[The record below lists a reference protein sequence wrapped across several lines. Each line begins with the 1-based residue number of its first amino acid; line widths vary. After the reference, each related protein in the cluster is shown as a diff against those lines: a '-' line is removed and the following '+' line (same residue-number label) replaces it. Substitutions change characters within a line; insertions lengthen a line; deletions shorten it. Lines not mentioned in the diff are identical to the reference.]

1 MTAIVDRI
9 DTTADR
15 IRDDEFL
22 ADQKRVTY
30 SLSLPT
36 PQFIDASQFES
47 FKLGGAPPAQSTRR
61 HSHSRSHSRNVSI
74 SFSSS
79 FHDISLSSSNSISS
93 LSQPPAPTT
102 KRNSH
107 HRRRSSV
114 STRRE
119 SAEVMGVTL
128 PALSASNSEDNV
140 TLGDK
145 DSIRR
150 RALWALE
157 GKPSPDGFSP
167 VEIPELSSPEIERRI
182 SELSSKPSF
191 PPVMGSFTSGLS
203 GLTNI
208 RDSFSSRVTSSIKDQ
223 LHTLVEEEE
232 EEEEPPASASPP
244 VDASSL
250 PAAVIGSPS
259 PARHRPAG
267 LTLRPLSLSPDR
279 LMTTVTGE
287 QLPTPDSAPTPTKP
301 TGLKSLT
308 LASSPS
314 LTSPSSSPDG
324 GVLSRATALHR
335 RSVVVPPTHA
345 SSSASKR
352 SSISYKPSF
361 QGLPTPEL
369 TPTTEGRPLI
379 GSETEWG
386 RPPSLTNEQ
395 HFLYQSQA
403 ALVAR
408 ITELERSL
416 SFRTCRPVS
425 LAASDSSS
433 SVAEPTDEMLRL
445 IADLKAERD
454 ELKRDVDGWRTRV
467 ADLEKRSGVLAL
479 RVDTERREAW
489 IARERLSLLE
499 VEKRAAVRAAEES
512 DAAVKSLQAELTTT
526 KADLQAAQE
535 EAVRNQEIM
544 HELECVRAELMGER
558 RLREDLEK
566 SLEELSLLKTPT
578 PVAPIRRVM
587 SIDSMSS
594 ATDVDSLDEHTMSGP
609 ELKAVQEV
617 DEDEEVYSEHENNLM
632 GYEDEEE
639 GDDTF
644 TSQNGSS
651 FGSLEDIPCS
661 TPHLDASVASSPSR
675 TPSPAPLPTHARR
688 SSLSREWSFPAKG
701 APHAASPQHFPEEVD
716 RFFGCLED
724 MGDSPPISAAPPETT
739 SPFTKGFFGAASE
752 EEDEMPPFVLPAD
765 VGVEVESP
773 PAQDPA
779 CFSGSGL
786 GVVLEEDEL
795 SDAEDMFVG
804 EEDEGGIKFKFEIPP
819 AFISPAQTPSPI
831 TPQTRKPV
839 PFCEL
844 SSEDEDAAFT
854 FPSASLVSRKTASPP
869 SPSAIPRATV
879 LKRFE
884 GPTRNAKPSPP
895 RATPSPPAAS
905 SRNGSP
911 LSDRSGGARPSF
923 LPHPTVK
930 PIAAPTFIPQPSSLT
945 KVRVLPPPSIPRSP
959 LRSQPPPPSSA
970 IAMSG
975 SPFAALQNFA
985 SFVVPSWSITRGA
998 AEENSTATTTKA
1010 NEEAKIETEKKMGF
1024 VSKERQLARLRE
1036 RMAEEGVVAV
1046 PCRRCVDPEARV

>member
-9 DTTADR
+9 DSPADR

-22 ADQKRVTY
+22 ADKER
-30 SLSLPT
+30 
-36 PQFIDASQFES
+36 FES

-61 HSHSRSHSRNVSI
+61 HSHSRSHSRNLSI

-93 LSQPPAPTT
+93 LSHPPAPTLSTT

-128 PALSASNSEDNV
+128 PALSTSNSEDNV

-167 VEIPELSSPEIERRI
+167 VEIPELGSPEIERRI
-182 SELSSKPSF
+182 SELPSKPSF
-191 PPVMGSFTSGLS
+191 PPVIGSFTSGLS
-203 GLTNI
+203 GLANI

-232 EEEEPPASASPP
+232 EEEEPQASASPP
-244 VDASSL
+244 ADASL
-250 PAAVIGSPS
+250 AIA
-259 PARHRPAG
+259 PAG

-279 LMTTVTGE
+279 LMSTVTGE

-308 LASSPS
+308 LAASPS
-314 LTSPSSSPDG
+314 LTSPSSSPDS

-345 SSSASKR
+345 SSSASFFRRASLTESTSSISSDPFEAPRKR

-361 QGLPTPEL
+361 HGLPTPEL
-369 TPTTEGRPLI
+369 TPTTEGRPLT

-408 ITELERSL
+408 ISELERTL
-416 SFRTCRPVS
+416 SFRTSRPVS

-445 IADLKAERD
+445 ITDLKAERD
-454 ELKRDVDGWRTRV
+454 ELKRDIDGWRTRV
-467 ADLEKRSGVLAL
+467 ADLEKQSGVLAL

-535 EAVRNQEIM
+535 EAVRNQEIV
-544 HELECVRAELMGER
+544 HELECVRAELVGER

-578 PVAPIRRVM
+578 PVAPIRRMM

-594 ATDVDSLDEHTMSGP
+594 ATDVDSLDEHTMSGS

-675 TPSPAPLPTHARR
+675 SPSPAPLPTHARR

-701 APHAASPQHFPEEVD
+701 APHAASPQHFPEE
-716 RFFGCLED
+716 R
-724 MGDSPPISAAPPETT
+724 TT

-795 SDAEDMFVG
+795 ADAEDLFVG

-819 AFISPAQTPSPI
+819 TFVSSAQTPSPI

-844 SSEDEDAAFT
+844 SSEDDDAAFT

-884 GPTRNAKPSPP
+884 GPARNVKPSPP

-945 KVRVLPPPSIPRSP
+945 KVRVVPPPSIPRSP
-959 LRSQPPPPSSA
+959 LRSQPPPSSA

-985 SFVVPSWSITRGA
+985 NFVVPSWTITRGA
-998 AEENSTATTTKA
+998 VEENSIATT
-1010 NEEAKIETEKKMGF
+1010 EETKIETEKKMGF

-1046 PCRRCVDPEARV
+1046 PCRRCVDRDVAP

>member
-1 MTAIVDRI
+1 MTAVVDRI
-9 DTTADR
+9 DTAADR

-22 ADQKRVTY
+22 ADQKR
-30 SLSLPT
+30 
-36 PQFIDASQFES
+36 FES

-74 SFSSS
+74 SVSPALSFSSS
-79 FHDISLSSSNSISS
+79 FHDISLSSSNSLSS
-93 LSQPPAPTT
+93 LSQPPAPTLSTT

-128 PALSASNSEDNV
+128 PALATSNSEDNV

-182 SELSSKPSF
+182 SELPSKPSF

-203 GLTNI
+203 GLANI
-208 RDSFSSRVTSSIKDQ
+208 RDSFSSR
-223 LHTLVEEEE
+223 E

-244 VDASSL
+244 ADCIVFTCR
-250 PAAVIGSPS
+250 GY
-259 PARHRPAG
+259 R
-267 LTLRPLSLSPDR
+267 LTLPGLCLLSLA
-279 LMTTVTGE
+279 E

-335 RSVVVPPTHA
+335 RSVVIPPTHA
-345 SSSASKR
+345 SSSASFFRRASLTESTSSISSDPFEAPRKRR
-352 SSISYKPSF
+352 SSISYKPSSH
-361 QGLPTPEL
+361 GLPTPEL

-395 HFLYQSQA
+395 HFLCQSQA
-403 ALVAR
+403 TLVAR
-408 ITELERSL
+408 ISELERTL
-416 SFRTCRPVS
+416 SFRTSRPVS

-433 SVAEPTDEMLRL
+433 SVAEPTDELLCL
-445 IADLKAERD
+445 ITDLKAERD
-454 ELKRDVDGWRTRV
+454 ELKRDIDGWRTRV

-499 VEKRAAVRAAEES
+499 VEKRAVVRAAEES
-512 DAAVKSLQAELTTT
+512 DTAVKSLQAELTTT

-535 EAVRNQEIM
+535 EAVRNQEIV
-544 HELECVRAELMGER
+544 HELEYVRAELVGER

-578 PVAPIRRVM
+578 PVAPIRRMM

-617 DEDEEVYSEHENNLM
+617 DEDEEVYSENNLM

-795 SDAEDMFVG
+795 ADAEDLFVG

-819 AFISPAQTPSPI
+819 HAFVSSAQTPSPI

-844 SSEDEDAAFT
+844 SSEDDDAAFT

-884 GPTRNAKPSPP
+884 GPARNAKHSPP

-945 KVRVLPPPSIPRSP
+945 KVRVLSPPSIPRSP

-970 IAMSG
+970 TAMSG

-985 SFVVPSWSITRGA
+985 NFVVPSWSITRGA
-998 AEENSTATTTKA
+998 AEENSTATTI
-1010 NEEAKIETEKKMGF
+1010 EETKIETEKKMGF

-1036 RMAEEGVVAV
+1036 RMAGEGVVAV
-1046 PCRRCVDPEARV
+1046 PCRRCVDRDVAP

>member
-9 DTTADR
+9 DTATDR
-15 IRDDEFL
+15 IRDDELL
-22 ADQKRVTY
+22 ADKKRLTD
-30 SLSLPT
+30 SAAHSSNL
-36 PQFIDASQFES
+36 
-47 FKLGGAPPAQSTRR
+47 FKLGGAPPAQSSRR
-61 HSHSRSHSRNVSI
+61 HSHSRSHSRNVSVSVSPAL

-79 FHDISLSSSNSISS
+79 FHDISLSSSHSSSNSISS
-93 LSQPPAPTT
+93 LSQPPPAPTT

-119 SAEVMGVTL
+119 SAEVMGVALPTL
-128 PALSASNSEDNV
+128 LASNSEDNMN
-140 TLGDK
+140 LGDK

-157 GKPSPDGFSP
+157 GKPSPD
-167 VEIPELSSPEIERRI
+167 EIERRI
-182 SELSSKPSF
+182 SELPSKPSF
-191 PPVMGSFTSGLS
+191 PPALGSFTSGLS
-203 GLTNI
+203 GLANI

-232 EEEEPPASASPP
+232 EEEE
-244 VDASSL
+244 V
-250 PAAVIGSPS
+250 PS
-259 PARHRPAG
+259 IFTPTH
-267 LTLRPLSLSPDR
+267 R
-279 LMTTVTGE
+279 LMSGVTGE
-287 QLPTPDSAPTPTKP
+287 QLPTPESAPTPTKP

-308 LASSPS
+308 LAASPS
-314 LTSPSSSPDG
+314 LTSPSSSPDS
-324 GVLSRATALHR
+324 GVLSKATALHR

-345 SSSASKR
+345 SSSVQFFRRASLTEST
-352 SSISYKPSF
+352 SSISSDPF
-361 QGLPTPEL
+361 E
-369 TPTTEGRPLI
+369 
-379 GSETEWG
+379 ETEWG

-408 ITELERSL
+408 ISELECTL
-416 SFRTCRPVS
+416 SFRTSRPISVS
-425 LAASDSSS
+425 TSDSSS

-454 ELKRDVDGWRTRV
+454 ELKRDIDGWRTRV
-467 ADLEKRSGVLAL
+467 ADLEKQSGVLAL

-512 DAAVKSLQAELTTT
+512 DAAVESLRAELTTT

-535 EAVRNQEIM
+535 EVVRSQEIA
-544 HELECVRAELMGER
+544 HELECVRAELVGER
-558 RLREDLEK
+558 RLL
-566 SLEELSLLKTPT
+566 LLKTPT
-578 PVAPIRRVM
+578 PVAPIRRMM

-639 GDDTF
+639 GDETF

-661 TPHLDASVASSPSR
+661 TPHLDSSH
-675 TPSPAPLPTHARR
+675 PLLTHARR

-739 SPFTKGFFGAASE
+739 SPFTKGFFGTTNE

-773 PAQDPA
+773 PTQDPV

-786 GVVLEEDEL
+786 GVVLEEDEPA
-795 SDAEDMFVG
+795 DVEDVFVG

-819 AFISPAQTPSPI
+819 TFISLAAQTPSST

-839 PFCEL
+839 PTDDVTF
-844 SSEDEDAAFT
+844 S

-884 GPTRNAKPSPP
+884 GPARNAKPSPP
-895 RATPSPPAAS
+895 RATPSPPTAS
-905 SRNGSP
+905 SRNSSP

-930 PIAAPTFIPQPSSLT
+930 PIAPPTFIPQPSSLT
-945 KVRVLPPPSIPRSP
+945 K
-959 LRSQPPPPSSA
+959 PPPSSA
-970 IAMSG
+970 TAMSG

-985 SFVVPSWSITRGA
+985 SFVVPSPFSWSVTRGA
-998 AEENSTATTTKA
+998 TEEKNSTIKA
-1010 NEEAKIETEKKMGF
+1010 SEEKIEAEKKMGF

-1046 PCRRCVDPEARV
+1046 ARKQQQVTVPCRRCVDRVVAP

>member
-9 DTTADR
+9 DTAADR

-22 ADQKRVTY
+22 ADKQR
-30 SLSLPT
+30 
-36 PQFIDASQFES
+36 FES

-74 SFSSS
+74 SISPALSFSSS

-93 LSQPPAPTT
+93 LSQPPPPTLSTT

-167 VEIPELSSPEIERRI
+167 VEIPELNSPEIERRI
-182 SELSSKPSF
+182 SELPSKPSF
-191 PPVMGSFTSGLS
+191 PPTMGGFTSGLS
-203 GLTNI
+203 GLANI

-232 EEEEPPASASPP
+232 EEEELLASASPLADP
-244 VDASSL
+244 SSL

-279 LMTTVTGE
+279 LMSTVTGE

-308 LASSPS
+308 LAASPS

-335 RSVVVPPTHA
+335 RSVVVPSTHA
-345 SSSASKR
+345 SSSAPFFHRASLTESTSSISSDPFEAPRKR

-395 HFLYQSQA
+395 HFLCQSQA

-408 ITELERSL
+408 ISELERTL
-416 SFRTCRPVS
+416 SFRTSRPVS

-454 ELKRDVDGWRTRV
+454 ELKRDIDGWRTRV

-489 IARERLSLLE
+489 IARERLSLQE

-535 EAVRNQEIM
+535 EAVRNQEIV
-544 HELECVRAELMGER
+544 HELECVRAELVGER

-578 PVAPIRRVM
+578 PVAGPIRRMM

-594 ATDVDSLDEHTMSGP
+594 ATDVDSLDEHTMSGR

-701 APHAASPQHFPEEVD
+701 TPHAASPQHFPEEVD

-752 EEDEMPPFVLPAD
+752 EEDEMPPFVLPVD

-773 PAQDPA
+773 PTQDPA

-786 GVVLEEDEL
+786 GVVLEEDEPA
-795 SDAEDMFVG
+795 DAEDLFVG

-819 AFISPAQTPSPI
+819 AFISSAQTPSPI

-844 SSEDEDAAFT
+844 SSEDDDATFT

-884 GPTRNAKPSPP
+884 GPARNAKPSPP

-923 LPHPTVK
+923 LPHPTAK

-945 KVRVLPPPSIPRSP
+945 KVRVLPPPNPGHHFGRSLL
-959 LRSQPPPPSSA
+959 LRPVQ
-970 IAMSG
+970 
-975 SPFAALQNFA
+975 LQ
-985 SFVVPSWSITRGA
+985 
-998 AEENSTATTTKA
+998 
-1010 NEEAKIETEKKMGF
+1010 
-1024 VSKERQLARLRE
+1024 
-1036 RMAEEGVVAV
+1036 
-1046 PCRRCVDPEARV
+1046 